1 MKRTT
6 AFVST
11 ALVAVL
17 SVGTMMGCSG
27 ERTVG
32 SQPEKETA
40 PAAESTAANRSQDE
54 VVVEL
59 KSAISNEPAF
69 KSVTATEKAKVTI
82 EDDSETTE
90 DASAD
95 ETSSEPEV
103 LESVSTYQFDA
114 SGDKLKTSMTYKI
127 GDVTMQYFSD
137 GDDAVYVT
145 DGTVYSGTTEQFGL
159 GHFDGPQAY
168 VESEIGDLYSI
179 VDCAANVEK
188 EQQGETSIYKLTLDV
203 QKYIASD
210 DVLTMMA
217 ESGNP
222 VRASDVTLGFDKEG
236 HMVLLDHMLEYD
248 KSITELDIE
257 FNDFDSTV
265 VGPMPKATNTY
276 EELLADEERKY
287 ADLDEEY
294 DTATGDDW
302 AEDYGSEARADSPNN
317 DESK

>member
-17 SVGTMMGCSG
+17 SVGTVTGCAD
-27 ERTVG
+27 ERAVG
-32 SQPEKETA
+32 PQPERETA
-40 PAAESTAANRSQDE
+40 PAVETTAADRSQDE
-54 VVVEL
+54 VVIEL

-69 KSVTATEKAKVTI
+69 KSVTATERAKATF
-82 EDDSETTE
+82 EDGSETTE
-90 DASAD
+90 GASAD
-95 ETSSEPEV
+95 ETSSEPNV

-114 SGDKLKTSMTYKI
+114 SGDKLKTSMTHKI
-127 GDVTMQYFSD
+127 GDMTMQYFSD
-137 GDDAVYVT
+137 GDDAVYVA
-145 DGTVYSGTTEQFGL
+145 DDTVYSGSTEQFGL

-168 VESEIGDLYSI
+168 VESEIGDLNSI
-179 VDCAANVEK
+179 VDCAASVDK
-188 EQQGETSIYKLTLDV
+188 EQQGEASIYKLTLDV

-210 DVLTMMA
+210 EVLTMMA

-222 VRASDVTLGFDKEG
+222 VRASTVTLGFDQEG
-236 HMVLLDHMLEYD
+236 RMVLVGHVLEYD

-257 FNDFDSTV
+257 FTDFDNTV
-265 VGPMPKATNTY
+265 VGPMPKATASY
-276 EELLADEERKY
+276 EELLADEEGKY

-294 DTATGDDW
+294 DTTKGD
-302 AEDYGSEARADSPNN
+302 GSEVKADSPNY